1 MRRMNYNP
9 FEKPFASGEYDVNNK
24 LFLLD
29 KKLDEGFYLLVIYS
43 FDNDEFLST
52 IISITTGEGVYSYT
66 SPYIKSRY
74 VQNGITINILET
86 GTNIVY
92 IFHDNDLN
100 PILSE
105 GSTISVYKLN
115 Q

>member
-29 KKLDEGFYLLVIYS
+29 RNFDEGFYFLVIYN
-43 FDNDEFLST
+43 FDYDEFLST
-52 IISITTGEGVYSYT
+52 IILIARGEGVYSST
-66 SPYIKSRY
+66 SPYIKSHF
-74 VQNGITINILET
+74 VQNGITINIGEA
-86 GTNIVY
+86 GTNKVY
-92 IFHDNDLN
+92 IFYDNDLD

-115 Q
+115 